1 MSQTKNSCTAYTACL
16 KHIKDGFPGPL
27 LNRRSR
33 RSSIHTY
40 SQLHFVFQNHFTT
53 WCTRHRL
60 GPSSGIWHFSRERLC
75 TIALLSSVLPDRLAV
90 TISAERRRFCSFLM
104 PTWRVFTTQSTLWF
118 GSKYPRLRSRGIQT
132 FQRFQSLHF
141 PKDR

>member
-16 KHIKDGFPGPL
+16 KYIKDVFPGPL
-27 LNRRSR
+27 LNCRTRRY
-33 RSSIHTY
+33 SIHTY

-53 WCTRHRL
+53 WCMRHRL

-75 TIALLSSVLPDRLAV
+75 TIALLSSVSPNRLAV
-90 TISAERRRFCSFLM
+90 TIWDERRRFCSFLM
-104 PTWRVFTTQSTLWF
+104 PTWRAFTTQSTLWF
-118 GSKYPRLRSRGIQT
+118 GSKYSRFRSLGTQT